1 MIPCPTARLGL
12 PCSGNGKC
20 DDTIGKCTCETHWA
34 GVDCAYREMK
44 CPLCGSNGRTCG
56 GHGVCDF
63 TVGKCRCDYDYG
75 GDAALRICRIES
87 DAEQAVREA
96 KYEQERIESVDRHRR
111 EKAAS
116 ELKLLAE
123 LKAKYEA

>member
-1 MIPCPTARLGL
+1 MAWNDRYEGEKLIITVVELVDVGV
-12 PCSGNGKC
+12 
-20 DDTIGKCTCETHWA
+20 DDTQRWSLQVFRDLMRQAEQ
-34 GVDCAYREMK
+34 
-44 CPLCGSNGRTCG
+44 RTPESEQSELFLEFEYKG
-56 GHGVCDF
+56 DP
-63 TVGKCRCDYDYG
+63 YDYG